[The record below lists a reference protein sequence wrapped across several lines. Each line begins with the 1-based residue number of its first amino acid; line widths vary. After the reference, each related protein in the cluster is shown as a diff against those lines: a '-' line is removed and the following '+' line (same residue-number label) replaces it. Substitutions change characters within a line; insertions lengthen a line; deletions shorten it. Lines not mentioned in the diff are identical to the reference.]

1 MRYDGE
7 MRTTLDIDPRV
18 LAAARARVNARL
30 SPSIGAAVSE
40 LALEGLAAEAS
51 PRPSGNGLVLLPAAE
66 GHVVT
71 DEVVAEALAD
81 E

>member
-1 MRYDGE
+1 

-18 LAAARARVNARL
+18 LAAARARVNEGQNK
-30 SPSIGAAVSE
+30 SIGEAVSE
-40 LALEGLAAEAS
+40 LAIAGMSTTQSAS
-51 PRPSGNGLVLLPAAE
+51 TDKSGLVLLPAAT

-71 DEVVAEALAD
+71 DEMVAQAMLD